1 MQNVKIRNASYRFLY
16 AIKAEHNKCKL
27 HSMDDRKYD
36 REDDIAS
43 CEFDVVTHQKSKHE
57 LRTYIQVE

>member
-43 CEFDVVTHQKSKHE
+43 CEFDVVTSK
-57 LRTYIQVE
+57 VET